1 MRFHRLMLPV
11 LLCAS
16 AGMAPA
22 VEDARFGI
30 QGAVSVPWAD
40 LSDNANL
47 GIQFGGHGRWDFGQG
62 HGLKGRVDL
71 AYYGQK
77 FDISTSSLGLGA
89 DYTFH
94 FDRHQR
100 GLYWLGGVS
109 IANYSRNTPSGKLN
123 DNGLG
128 VDLGLG
134 YDLNR
139 NLGIEAR
146 LTRHAFDQATMT
158 ALNLGVSYTF

>member
-1 MRFHRLMLPV
+1 M
-11 LLCAS
+11 
-16 AGMAPA
+16 
-22 VEDARFGI
+22 
-30 QGAVSVPWAD
+30 
-40 LSDNANL
+40 
-47 GIQFGGHGRWDFGQG
+47 
-62 HGLKGRVDL
+62 DL